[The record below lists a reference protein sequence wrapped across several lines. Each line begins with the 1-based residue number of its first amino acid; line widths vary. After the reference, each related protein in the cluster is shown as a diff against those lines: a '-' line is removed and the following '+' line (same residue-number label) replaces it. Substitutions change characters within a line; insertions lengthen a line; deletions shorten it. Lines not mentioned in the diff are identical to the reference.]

1 MSQRERESEGGREGE
16 REREIERERES
27 ERQRERERERGR
39 ESEKMRERERERERD
54 REGEAGR
61 EREREARHAKR
72 LRRYSLATH
81 TAVSDDS
88 GTCHSPPEICTI
100 CTKMEADGFCSA
112 LTSAAVAAAAART
125 CTHQSYYA

>member
-1 MSQRERESEGGREGE
+1 MRERVRDRESE
-16 REREIERERES
+16 
-27 ERQRERERERGR
+27 RERERERA
-39 ESEKMRERERERERD
+39 RERENEREGERERD